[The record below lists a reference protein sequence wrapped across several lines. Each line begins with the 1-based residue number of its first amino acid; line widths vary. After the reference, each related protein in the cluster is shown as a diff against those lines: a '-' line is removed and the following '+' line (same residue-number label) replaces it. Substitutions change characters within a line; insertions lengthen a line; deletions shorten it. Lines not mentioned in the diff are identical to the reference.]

1 MVEKVEEKVREKVA
15 KKARNSSARK
25 KNRARGKKISSANV
39 INVSRLTNSLQDVS

>member
-25 KNRARGKKISSANV
+25 KSSANFDQCTV
-39 INVSRLTNSLQDVS
+39 VLLILYRTFRESYTPE